1 SRADAGSVI
10 VWPGTWQHIADTN
23 RTRWKRSDRQ
33 RELGVMGW
41 CDSFHHCRSRTVHT
55 GHHSIGEHP
64 NTRHCGGRTS
74 DQRLTFGTE
83 HPENPRNRLA
93 YAGCLSVTSYLGYSG
108 RFYATSWRNGR
119 CLSAGHWCITCGTRC
134 NIGHFTYLYS
144 TIVHALSPQYF
155 IISFSVGF
163 SNCNSDRT
171 GGNRKG
177 HDRDNS
183 CLHFYVGGWLHP
195 WLGPTVDND
204 HDYPGCTPYM
214 AQSGFSAALDGQ

>member
-1 SRADAGSVI
+1 
-10 VWPGTWQHIADTN
+10 
-23 RTRWKRSDRQ
+23 
-33 RELGVMGW
+33 
-41 CDSFHHCRSRTVHT
+41 
-55 GHHSIGEHP
+55 
-64 NTRHCGGRTS
+64 
-74 DQRLTFGTE
+74 FGTE

-204 HDYPGCTPYM
+204 HDYQAVPRTWRSPALALRLMGNRIGQVVLPI
-214 AQSGFSAALDGQ
+214 AASAVAG